1 MKLLDSI
8 SFIGGGV
15 MAEAMI
21 QGLLSKKIV
30 NPNGIIASEPRQERR
45 EEPERKH
52 GVKVTSDNRE
62 AITDCEVIVLAL
74 KPQDLKSALTE
85 LKGLLL
91 PKQMVMSI
99 VAGARL
105 KSINEGL
112 AHEVIVRVMPN
123 TPAQIGEGMS
133 VWVATRSVTP
143 RQLHQARAI
152 LQALGKERYMND
164 EKFLDMATAI
174 SGTGP
179 TYVFL
184 VMEAMVDAAVHLGF
198 PRHIAY
204 ELVTE
209 TMRGSI
215 NFAMK
220 SAKHPAELR
229 NMVTS
234 PGGTSAAALY
244 QLEKGS
250 LRTVL
255 SKAIW
260 AAYERSKSLGGENN
274 FWVET
279 AKITPT

>member
-1 MKLLDSI
+1 M
-8 SFIGGGV
+8 G
-15 MAEAMI
+15 EAII
-21 QGLLSKKIV
+21 QGLLSKKTV
-30 NPNGIIASEPRQERR
+30 NPNGITASEPRKERR
-45 EEPERKH
+45 EELKRRH
-52 GVKVTSDNRE
+52 GVNVTPDNRE
-62 AITDCEVIVLAL
+62 AVKSCEVVVLAL
-74 KPQDLKSALTE
+74 KPQDLEGVLTE
-85 LKGLLL
+85 LKGSLL
-91 PKQMVMSI
+91 PKHMVMSI

-105 KSINEGL
+105 KTISDGL

-133 VWVATRSVTP
+133 VWSATRSVTP
-143 RQLHQARAI
+143 RQLDQARVI

-184 VMEAMVDAAVHLGF
+184 VMEAMIDAAVHLGF

-209 TMRGSI
+209 TMRGSV

-220 SAKHPAELR
+220 STKHPAELR

-260 AAYERSKSLGGENN
+260 AAYERSKSLGEESSFSVKAEERNS
-274 FWVET
+274 
-279 AKITPT
+279 AR

>member
-1 MKLLDSI
+1 
-8 SFIGGGV
+8 

-21 QGLLSKKIV
+21 QGLLSMKTV
-30 NPNGIIASEPRQERR
+30 NPSGITTSEPRKERR
-45 EEPERKH
+45 EELKRKH
-52 GVKVTSDNRE
+52 GVNVTPDNRE
-62 AITDCEVIVLAL
+62 AVKSCEVAVLAL
-74 KPQDLKSALTE
+74 KPQDLGSALNE
-85 LKGLLL
+85 LKGSLL
-91 PKQMVMSI
+91 PNQMVMSI

-105 KSINEGL
+105 KTIREGL
-112 AHEVIVRVMPN
+112 AHGVIVRVMPN

-133 VWVATRSVTP
+133 VWSATRSVSP
-143 RQLHQARAI
+143 RQLDQARVI
-152 LQALGKERYMND
+152 LQALGKERYMKD

-184 VMEAMVDAAVHLGF
+184 IMEAMIDAAVHLGF

-209 TMRGSI
+209 TMRGSVD
-215 NFAMK
+215 FAMK
-220 SAKHPAELR
+220 STKHPAELR

-255 SKAIW
+255 SNAIW
-260 AAYERSKSLGGENN
+260 AAYKQSKSLGEESSLLVKTEKTTPQDEN
-274 FWVET
+274 
-279 AKITPT
+279 

>member
-1 MKLLDSI
+1 LLESI

-15 MAEAMI
+15 MGEAMI
-21 QGLLSKKIV
+21 HSLLSKKLVSPAKITV
-30 NPNGIIASEPRQERR
+30 SEPRQKRR
-45 EEPERKH
+45 EELQKH
-52 GVKVTSDNRE
+52 GIIVTAENR
-62 AITDCEVIVLAL
+62 AAAQNGSIIVFSV
-74 KPQDLKSALTE
+74 KPQDLTSVLAE
-85 LKGLLL
+85 LKGLLKPGQL
-91 PKQMVMSI
+91 VLSI

-105 KSINEGL
+105 ATISEGL
-112 AHEVIVRVMPN
+112 THNAIVRVMPN
-123 TPAQIGEGMS
+123 TPAQIGEGIS
-133 VWVATRSVTP
+133 VWTATP
-143 RQLHQARAI
+143 RVSQEQLEETRTI
-152 LQALGKERYMND
+152 LQALGKEVYVRD
-164 EKFLDMATAI
+164 EKFLDMATAV

-184 VMEAMVDAAVHLGF
+184 VMEAMIDAAVHLGF

-215 NFAMK
+215 MFAMR
-220 SAKHPAELR
+220 SGKHPAELR

-260 AAYERSKSLGGENN
+260 AAYERSRSLGEDSKRTNSTVTN
-274 FWVET
+274 E
-279 AKITPT
+279 